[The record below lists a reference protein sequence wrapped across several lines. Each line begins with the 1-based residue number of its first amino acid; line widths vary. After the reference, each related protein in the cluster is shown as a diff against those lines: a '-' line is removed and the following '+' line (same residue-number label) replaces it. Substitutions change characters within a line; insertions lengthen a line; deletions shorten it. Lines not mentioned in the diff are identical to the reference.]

1 MSHPQE
7 MEAMDAELADMAILE
22 IDEISMVDR
31 IVLAYVHLRLQ
42 EWRRTRYHD
51 RLCGHGPCRCGARM
65 SFGGVKVV
73 LAGDFGQLP
82 PVAVAK
88 EKTLLCPDVL
98 RAGQDQ
104 SVGNLGLRLFRQ
116 IRAVFRLR
124 RIHRQTGQSHYK
136 DSLLRLRD
144 AAHTKEDVDLWRTHD
159 LSSAACELSVQ
170 ERQDLSKTAVH
181 LFCENRRAGEFNG
194 RSLGEALLTPSVA
207 GRALRIWS
215 QDSSLAV
222 ERHAHDQ
229 YGGLRRVLHL
239 AEGVPVMLL
248 SNLRTVWN
256 LVNGLRGRVVAM
268 ISLAACITAPG
279 LRGFSAGSLEEQSR
293 VRNADEV
300 EGVSASEVQY
310 VVVDFP
316 DYRGPVMVAGHP
328 TWVCVGKQ
336 QVRHERYRA
345 HSRTQ
350 FPLTL
355 CYGMTAHKAQGLT
368 LHTGVVFDFTHE
380 ATWRPLECLGLA
392 FVAMSRV
399 TDFTRMAFRHVP
411 DYWSFR
417 AVAET
422 DLFRWRAQLEDKL
435 DKLHDLTV
443 ERHTGRCATVDDDV
457 QAHVQWSEAKL
468 GTVLTA
474 EMVSDLRQMLAVRG
488 LLVAPSYDDK
498 PKRTVAS
505 LLGGGRRQR
514 KVMRGAGIQSEA
526 AEFHNYSGEESPVDP
541 YEVDPETEAMRE
553 EFLYQ
558 LHLAKQGPP
567 DFDPETYRQM
577 LEEAHADES
586 PVNPDATDSETEAM
600 REEVLRELRRAQ
612 FGLGASDPET

>member
-1 MSHPQE
+1 MCFKATVQETYVFQYLLSLQPFFLVSCSKPDMSHPQE

-88 EKTLLCPDVL
+88 EKTLLCPEIL

-159 LSSAACELSVQ
+159 LSSTACALSVQ
-170 ERQDLSKTAVH
+170 ERQDMSKTAVH

-215 QDSSLAV
+215 QDSSPAV

-256 LVNGLRGRVVAM
+256 LVNGLRGRQKM
-268 ISLAACITAPG
+268 KPIL
-279 LRGFSAGSLEEQSR
+279 LRSWL
-293 VRNADEV
+293 
-300 EGVSASEVQY
+300 
-310 VVVDFP
+310 
-316 DYRGPVMVAGHP
+316 GH
-328 TWVCVGKQ
+328 
-336 QVRHERYRA
+336 H
-345 HSRTQ
+345 RT
-350 FPLTL
+350 
-355 CYGMTAHKAQGLT
+355 CARWG
-368 LHTGVVFDFTHE
+368 
-380 ATWRPLECLGLA
+380 
-392 FVAMSRV
+392 
-399 TDFTRMAFRHVP
+399 TD
-411 DYWSFR
+411 
-417 AVAET
+417 
-422 DLFRWRAQLEDKL
+422 Q
-435 DKLHDLTV
+435 
-443 ERHTGRCATVDDDV
+443 
-457 QAHVQWSEAKL
+457 
-468 GTVLTA
+468 
-474 EMVSDLRQMLAVRG
+474 
-488 LLVAPSYDDK
+488 
-498 PKRTVAS
+498 KR
-505 LLGGGRRQR
+505 
-514 KVMRGAGIQSEA
+514 
-526 AEFHNYSGEESPVDP
+526 
-541 YEVDPETEAMRE
+541 
-553 EFLYQ
+553 
-558 LHLAKQGPP
+558 HLAWCFWKIGEGKWTTRSI
-567 DFDPETYRQM
+567 F
-577 LEEAHADES
+577 L
-586 PVNPDATDSETEAM
+586 
-600 REEVLRELRRAQ
+600 
-612 FGLGASDPET
+612 